1 MLVELISK
9 NYTDQL
15 CDSCQEQVSVKR
27 FFVPGFAPG
36 KPEAVFDVIDG
47 AFHGGSGFI
56 GILPFSSPTQGAW
69 VHPEVFLRI
78 DVHHSPTGRRCTG
91 IVTMADTVIF
101 PGRSIFFPFDV
112 WAAEFITGNAA
123 FEFAGAFRF
132 QRKGSIIGAEGNAV
146 LVQGIILI
154 FQPSAGIQRNIGL
167 LKMDAIA
174 IGICAKGIA
183 GKKFLIK
190 HDRIESGITEESFGI
205 DERVGGKK
213 IL

>member
-1 MLVELISK
+1 MLVYFIGK
-9 NYTDQL
+9 NHSDQL
-15 CDSCQEQVSVKR
+15 RDTRQEQVGMESL
-27 FFVPGFAPG
+27 FILGFAPC
-36 KPEAVFDVIDG
+36 KSKAVFKVIDG
-47 AFHGGSGFI
+47 ALHSSPGLIGGF
-56 GILPFSSPTQGAW
+56 PFGSPTQGTW
-69 VHPEVFLRI
+69 ISPQVFFRI
-78 DVHHSPTGRRCTG
+78 NIDHSPTGRRCTG

-132 QRKGSIIGAEGNAV
+132 QRKGSIIGATGNAA

-154 FQPSAGIQRNIGL
+154 FQPSAGVQRNIGF

-190 HDRIESGITEESFGI
+190 PDRIESGITEEYFGI
-205 DERVGGKK
+205 DERMGGKE